1 MAKHELAPLSPKGV
15 YFWKPMTF
23 IEIPFEMGFTFKG
36 KNLLHPSLLRLPLK
50 ERICSM
56 GANSFF

>member
-15 YFWKPMTF
+15 YFWKPMIF
-23 IEIPFEMGFTFKG
+23 IIFPFEMGFIFKG
-36 KNLLHPSLLRLPLK
+36 KILLLPSLLRLLLK